1 MAQLP
6 KSYWESIGKG
16 CGGPK
21 LVASVVH
28 GGLCAHCTAWTRIK
42 CVRWRQFDLPE
53 YAARHVDES
62 WELPRESVLRIR
74 EWIAWAA
81 AREKVPNNGWRSLLV
96 CLFALSLRSA
106 GQPFRRRNLISTIP
120 FWMRRRNS
128 FAGPG
133 PSVSRPS
140 TNHRV
145 PRPLGSSKQRLSL
158 EKLLAGLLV
167 AALTSRLG
175 FYFLQLR
182 DVERRGA
189 LPSLPFILI
198 PFALDFVP

>member
-6 KSYWESIGKG
+6 ESYWESIGKG

-21 LVASVVH
+21 LVTPVVH
-28 GGLCAHCTAWTRIK
+28 GGLCAHCTAWTRIES
-42 CVRWRQFDLPE
+42 VRWRQFDLPE

-62 WELPRESVLRIR
+62 WELPRESVY
-74 EWIAWAA
+74 ENGSTGAA
-81 AREKVPNNGWRSLLV
+81 AREKVPSNGWRSLLV
-96 CLFALSLRSA
+96 CLFALSIRSA
-106 GQPFRRRNLISTIP
+106 GQPFRRKNLISTIP

-128 FAGPG
+128 FAGLG

-140 TNHRV
+140 TNHRGA
-145 PRPLGSSKQRLSL
+145 RPLGSSKQRLSL
-158 EKLLAGLLV
+158 EKLLAGLLA